1 MRKTRWTVRTL
12 LACLCGAT
20 TVPFLLSALPAMGAP
35 ATPRTVRAHVQ
46 TRPGGPR
53 VETDMAIHEVPVD
66 LPAVSA
72 AEAPL
77 QDDDLVLG
85 VILDGQPKAFPV
97 RYLAMH
103 EVIDDRVGET
113 PVAPTW

>member
-1 MRKTRWTVRTL
+1 MRISQRTGRAL
-12 LACLCGAT
+12 LACLGGALA
-20 TVPFLLSALPAMGAP
+20 PLLLSPILAVAAP
-35 ATPRTVRAHVQ
+35 GEPRTVRAHVQ

-53 VETDMAIHEVPVD
+53 VEADMPVHEVPVN
-66 LPAVSA
+66 LPAFSA

-77 QDDDLVLG
+77 QDGDLVLG
-85 VILDGQPKAFPV
+85 VVLDGQPKAFPV

-103 EVIDDRVGET
+103 EVIDDRVGKT